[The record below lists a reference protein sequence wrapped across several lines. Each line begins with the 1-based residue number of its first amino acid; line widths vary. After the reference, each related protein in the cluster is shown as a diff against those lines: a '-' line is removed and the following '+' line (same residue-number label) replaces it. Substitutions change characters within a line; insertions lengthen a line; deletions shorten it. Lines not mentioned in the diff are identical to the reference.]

1 MKSLKNKL
9 FSFKH
14 SFSKYCVGN
23 SFHIENRKIRQ
34 KDTNNFVI
42 LISSI
47 FAFFFYGIFRSFNTF
62 FKDIGGMFTFPFSGS
77 VGGIIV
83 IVITALVLAFAIVG
97 SIIIMKRKYVCIS
110 DAIGMIGLLFAI
122 YFFIYEI
129 KAFGIKNDNWLIWLI
144 MDIPMFFLLF
154 SLGVRAFR
162 FFLKFFKSDTIV
174 LSRREEDFE
183 FFKNRNKKFFYRVAM
198 YLKDNW
204 GQLLIILAL
213 IALVASVLYPLA
225 TLLIR
230 SIRDWK
236 SDYLD
241 PFGMP
246 KTFTF
251 ENYELMWEYL
261 KGSFINSLVTAV
273 SVTAGCVVMASMLAF
288 AFIRFR
294 FPFKNVLFYL
304 IIGLMMIPGLLT
316 LISRY
321 QIVTSMFPKPSL
333 WGIILP
339 GMIGYVPGAFML
351 LFTFFRG
358 LPHDLFE
365 AAEVD
370 GANDL
375 QIYMRM
381 VLPLSK
387 PILSTIVISTFVGEW
402 NDYLWAYL
410 IVNGDDK
417 LYTLPVYLNF
427 LSDSL
432 VESGQTSVIM
442 AGYAIS
448 AIPLVLIFIV
458 AGKQFV
464 EGLTSGAFK
473 M

>member
-1 MKSLKNKL
+1 MLSLRNKW
-9 FSFKH
+9 FSFKQNAR
-14 SFSKYCVGN
+14 KYFVGN
-23 SFHIENRKIRQ
+23 SFHIENRKIKQ
-34 KDTNNFVI
+34 KDANNFVI
-42 LISSI
+42 LV
-47 FAFFFYGIFRSFNTF
+47 AGIFSFLFFGLFRKFSIF
-62 FKDIGGMFTFPFSGS
+62 FKDIGGMFASPFKGDI
-77 VGGIIV
+77 GGIIALV
-83 IVITALVLAFAIVG
+83 IAILVIALAVIGSLIVI
-97 SIIIMKRKYVCIS
+97 KRRYVCIG
-110 DAIGMIGLLFAI
+110 DAIGMVGFLFAL

-129 KAFGIKNDNWLIWLI
+129 KAFEIKANNWLIWLL
-144 MDIPMFFLLF
+144 MDIPMFFFLF
-154 SLGVRAFR
+154 GLGVRTFR
-162 FFLKFFKSDTIV
+162 FFLKLIKSDPIV
-174 LSRREEDFE
+174 LSRRQEDYN
-183 FFKNRNKKFFYRVAM
+183 FFKERNKKVFYRLGL
-198 YLKDNW
+198 YLKENW

-213 IALVASVLYPLA
+213 IALVAAVLYPLA
-225 TLLIR
+225 TLIIR

-236 SDYLD
+236 EDFLD

-251 ENYELMWEYL
+251 DNYEIMWEYL
-261 KGSFINSLVTAV
+261 KGSFINSLITAV
-273 SVTAGCVVMASMLAF
+273 SVTAGCVILASSLAF

-321 QIVTSMFPKPSL
+321 QLVLSIFPKPTL

-339 GMIGYVPGAFML
+339 GMIGFVPGAFML

-370 GANDL
+370 GANDF
-375 QIYMRM
+375 QIYLRM

-387 PILSTIVISTFVGEW
+387 PILSTIVISTFVAEW

-410 IVNGDDK
+410 IVNADDS

-432 VESGQTSVIM
+432 VEYGQTSVIM
-442 AGYAIS
+442 AGYVIS

>member
-1 MKSLKNKL
+1 MKSLLNKW
-9 FSFKH
+9 FSFKENARR
-14 SFSKYCVGN
+14 FFVGN
-23 SFHIENRKIRQ
+23 SFHIENRKIKQ
-34 KDTNNFVI
+34 KDANNFVI
-42 LISSI
+42 LISGI
-47 FAFFFYGIFRSFNTF
+47 FAFLFFGAFRGFKLF
-62 FKDIGGMFTFPFSGS
+62 FQDIGGMFKYPFAFSA
-77 VGGIIV
+77 GGIVV
-83 IVITALVLAFAIVG
+83 IVLTCLVISCAIFG
-97 SIIIMKRKYVCIS
+97 SIIITRRRYICIG
-110 DAIGMIGLLFAI
+110 DAIGMVGLLFAT

-129 KAFGIKNDNWLIWLI
+129 KAFGIKNNTWLLWLL
-144 MDIPMFFLLF
+144 MDIPMFIFMF
-154 SLGVRAFR
+154 SLGVRTFR
-162 FFLKFFKSDTIV
+162 FFLKLFKSDSIV
-174 LSRREEDFE
+174 LSRREEDYQ
-183 FFKNRNKKFFYRVAM
+183 FFQNRKKKIFSRVLL
-198 YLKDNW
+198 YLKENW

-213 IALVASVLYPLA
+213 IALVASVLYPLV
-225 TLLIR
+225 TLILR

-251 ENYELMWEYL
+251 DNYEIMWEYL
-261 KGSFINSLVTAV
+261 KGSFINSLITAI
-273 SVTAGCVVMASMLAF
+273 SVTAGCVVLASMLAF
-288 AFIRFR
+288 AFVRFR

-321 QIVTSMFPKPSL
+321 QLVVSIFRKPTL

-339 GMIGYVPGAFML
+339 GMIGFVPGAFML

-370 GANDL
+370 GANDF
-375 QIYMRM
+375 QIYLRM

-387 PILSTIVISTFVGEW
+387 PILSTIVISTFVAEW

-410 IVNGDDK
+410 LTNGNDE
-417 LYTLPVYLNF
+417 LFTLPVYLNF

-442 AGYAIS
+442 AGYVIS
-448 AIPLVLIFIV
+448 ALPLVLIFIV